1 VTGSDGERRL
11 QRRYGTQERAQ
22 RFYDNQL
29 LDHLNPAMR
38 DFIARQEMMFLAT
51 SDSHGE
57 CDNSFR
63 AGPPGFVRTLEAN
76 RLAWPEYR
84 GNGVLASLGNV
95 AENPHVGLLFVD
107 FFDDGVGLHVNGT
120 AMIVDDHDMRRAY
133 DDLPR
138 DPVYGRRAE
147 RWVLV
152 GVQEAYIHCS
162 KFIPRLAKR
171 SPGGDRPGRPGFFV
185 AQPPG
190 APTSPAPLT
199 DTGVRPA
206 LTDAGVRAPRP
217 PRPRRPPQPVRWPA
231 HW

>member
-11 QRRYGTQERAQ
+11 QRRYGTQARAQ
-22 RFYDNQL
+22 RFYDSQL
-29 LDHLNPAMR
+29 LDHLNAAMR

-51 SDSHGE
+51 SDARGE
-57 CDNSFR
+57 CDTSFR
-63 AGPPGFVRTLEAN
+63 SGPPGFVRTLEAN

-107 FFDDGVGLHVNGT
+107 FFEDGVGLHVNGT
-120 AMIVDDHDMRRAY
+120 AMIVEDEIMRTAY
-133 DDLPR
+133 DGLPR
-138 DPVYGRRAE
+138 DPVYGRRSE

-152 GVQEAYIHCS
+152 AVQEAYIHCS

-171 SPGGDRPGRPGFFV
+171 SPGGDRPGKPGFFV
-185 AQPPG
+185 TQPAN
-190 APTSPAPLT
+190 APVSPAPLT
-199 DTGVRPA
+199 DVVVRP
-206 LTDAGVRAPRP
+206 PQ
-217 PRPRRPPQPVRWPA
+217 PRRPPQPVRWPA

>member
-1 VTGSDGERRL
+1 MLGSDGERRL
-11 QRRYGTQERAQ
+11 QRRYGTQARAQ
-22 RFYDNQL
+22 RFYDSQL

-51 SDSHGE
+51 SDARGE

-107 FFDDGVGLHVNGT
+107 FFEDGVGLHVNGT
-120 AMIVDDHDMRRAY
+120 AMIVEDHDMRRAY

-152 GVQEAYIHCS
+152 RVQEAYIHCS

-171 SPGGDRPGRPGFFV
+171 SPGGDRPGKPGFFV

-190 APTSPAPLT
+190 PPVET
-199 DTGVRPA
+199 V
-206 LTDAGVRAPRP
+206 VMP